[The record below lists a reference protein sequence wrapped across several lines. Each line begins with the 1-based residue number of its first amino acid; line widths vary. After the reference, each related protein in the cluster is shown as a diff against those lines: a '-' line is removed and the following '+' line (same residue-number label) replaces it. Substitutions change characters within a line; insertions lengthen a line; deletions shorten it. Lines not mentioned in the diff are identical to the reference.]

1 MWPRWEVEP
10 RCAAQRAALGRQR
23 RYGRHVSIY
32 LAAATADQSPGIL
45 LLLVLIIGVPIA
57 LAVLITLIVL
67 GPKWSRAG
75 RWRPGQSWNNAPM
88 WFGDGDPV
96 AVDKVIQGTSP
107 RELSVSAAAGDADGL
122 SIAEESVVEE
132 VQPVSD
138 GQPSTPLIL
147 GGARGRW

>member
-1 MWPRWEVEP
+1 MDEP
-10 RCAAQRAALGRQR
+10 SSAAQRAALGPQR

-32 LAAATADQSPGIL
+32 LAAETAQQSPGIL

-75 RWRPGQSWNNAPM
+75 RWRPGQSWNNSPM

-96 AVDKVIQGTSP
+96 AVDKIIQGTSP
-107 RELSVSAAAGDADGL
+107 QELSVSAAAGDADGS
-122 SIAEESVVEE
+122 SIAEESLVEE